1 MKHIVESL
9 KSEFITIN
17 DDDTN
22 KKYVVRVWHFVL
34 FVAVVA
40 WLIG

>member
-1 MKHIVESL
+1 MKHILESL

-17 DDDTN
+17 DDGKAFAIRT
-22 KKYVVRVWHFVL
+22 WHVLVATFV
-34 FVAVVA
+34 FG